1 MTMDKNGFLSKEI
14 LDVFPLD
21 KIPFEFKAISR
32 ASNLNDKEVR
42 KRAPSMTNYEGGV
55 GYKAGKIICKSNS
68 LTSNVV
74 IPNGD
79 IQLNITNAAEL
90 DHKKLSKRGFY
101 RKFLV
106 NPNNITLVGQLP

>member
-1 MTMDKNGFLSKEI
+1 MLIYVGEEQI
-14 LDVFPLD
+14 
-21 KIPFEFKAISR
+21 
-32 ASNLNDKEVR
+32 ASNFVSLIQDEFLGDDTCCLTREFREFFRV
-42 KRAPSMTNYEGGV
+42 
-55 GYKAGKIICKSNS
+55 NS
-68 LTSNVV
+68 EISARERTAMMLKLLCVCADRLKKQ
-74 IPNGD
+74 PNGD